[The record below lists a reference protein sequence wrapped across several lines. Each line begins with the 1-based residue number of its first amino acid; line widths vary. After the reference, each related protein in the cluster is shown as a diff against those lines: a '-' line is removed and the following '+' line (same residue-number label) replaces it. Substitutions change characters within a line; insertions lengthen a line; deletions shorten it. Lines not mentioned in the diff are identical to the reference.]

1 MRIIDIRERSAP
13 ISRYSDPSIAPG
25 GPALT
30 TSILALVTDVRRN
43 GEPVVGYGFSSIGR
57 FAQGGLIRERFAP
70 RLLAARDQDL
80 MAGDGATIDPFRA
93 WNCLMAGEKP
103 GGHGERCVAVGTLDM
118 ALWDAAAKIAEKP
131 LYRFLAETTG
141 RPAVTKAVPVYAGG
155 GYCFP
160 ENDVRRLKDEIR
172 RFLDQGFTHAKIK
185 IGGRPLAQDLQRIES
200 ALSLLSDGRR
210 LAVDAMNA
218 FGGDTGHAAAKR
230 LAPYRLRWFE
240 DICDPLD
247 YETQAEI
254 AQCYEPPVAAGE
266 ALFSLADARNLL
278 RYGGLRPGHDVLVFD
293 PVHCYG
299 LPEYLRIVD
308 LMEAN
313 GWSRRDFQPHGG
325 HLFSLHVAAAL
336 GLGGCEANP
345 HNFQPFGG
353 FADDVPVEDGQ
364 TRPPEAPGIGFETRG
379 ALIDV
384 FHSLL
389 RD

>member
-1 MRIIDIRERSAP
+1 MRIIDIRERSIP
-13 ISRYSDPSIAPG
+13 ISRYGDPSVVPD

-30 TSILALVTDVRRN
+30 TSIVALVTDVRRK

-70 RLLAARDQDL
+70 RLLAARDEDL

-93 WNCLMAGEKP
+93 WACLMAGEKP

-131 LYRFLAETTG
+131 LNRFLAEMTG
-141 RPAVTKAVPVYAGG
+141 KPVAAKAVPVYAGG
-155 GYCFP
+155 GYYFP
-160 ENDVRRLKDEIR
+160 ENDANRLKDEIL
-172 RFLDQGFTHAKIK
+172 RFLDWGYTHAKIK

-218 FGGDTGHAAAKR
+218 FGRDTGRAAAER

-254 AQCYEPPVAAGE
+254 AQCYEPPIAAGE
-266 ALFSLADARNLL
+266 ALFSLADGRNLL

-293 PVHCYG
+293 PVHWAC
-299 LPEYLRIVD
+299 RNI
-308 LMEAN
+308 
-313 GWSRRDFQPHGG
+313 
-325 HLFSLHVAAAL
+325 
-336 GLGGCEANP
+336 CESW
-345 HNFQPFGG
+345 
-353 FADDVPVEDGQ
+353 
-364 TRPPEAPGIGFETRG
+364 T
-379 ALIDV
+379 
-384 FHSLL
+384 
-389 RD
+389 